1 MIYINAESSRP
12 SDLRNELE
20 ALGFEV
26 TTSRLGESWQG
37 RPPETLV
44 IAKSIEIMTMQ
55 IQGLERIA
63 RDHNQDCIAIR
74 LARSVGVTVG
84 AKPVAYNEEYFS
96 MR

>member
-1 MIYINAESSRP
+1 MIYINAESTRP
-12 SDLRNELE
+12 NDLRTELE

-44 IAKSIEIMTMQ
+44 IARNTDLMSAHVR
-55 IQGLERIA
+55 GLERIA

-74 LARSVGVTVG
+74 LVKGVGVTVG
-84 AKPVAYNEEYFS
+84 SKPVPYKEEFFNLV
-96 MR
+96 